1 MADRTL
7 DQFAEDLR
15 TESGGKLRARIQTL
29 MKNLSTRTAGY
40 AQRNAATK
48 LHSRTGALV
57 GSIYG
62 SALLAAEGIG
72 VELRAGGFSRKGQP
86 VPYAR
91 VHEYGATITGN
102 LRIPIKDASGKGPAL
117 TKTGV
122 DRYASPLRQTG
133 AGLFFRKGNALFKR
147 SAPDGDA
154 WYALKRQVKI
164 PKRPYLRPA
173 IEKLRREMPKE
184 LQPLVRASVLDMPS
198 PKAS

>member
-7 DQFAEDLR
+7 DQFAQDLR

-29 MKNLSTRTAGY
+29 MATLAMKGEGY
-40 AQRNAATK
+40 AKINVSRK
-48 LHSRTGALV
+48 LHSRTGALM
-57 GSIYG
+57 GSVAG
-62 SALLAAEGIG
+62 SALAGSEGIG
-72 VELRAGGFSRKGQP
+72 VELRAGGTSRTGKP
-86 VPYAR
+86 VPYAA

-102 LRIPIKDASGKGPAL
+102 LRIPIRNGPAL
-117 TKTGV
+117 TGAGV
-122 DRYASPLRQTG
+122 DRYPPPLRQTG

-147 SAPDGDA
+147 SDPEGDA

-173 IEKLRREMPKE
+173 IEKLRREMPNE
-184 LQPLVRASVLDMPS
+184 LQPLVRASVLNMPS